1 MPSQAAQRQ
10 GRPTNVVD
18 AGGAA
23 VRVARPET
31 QAQPDAFVR
40 EERPDLGV
48 PLLEELRDGR
58 TQAVHNGHAVLL
70 DRDGHIDHQWG
81 HGDEKAY
88 WRSAAK
94 PLQAVPFIETG
105 AFESLG
111 LDDSHLA
118 IACASHNGEAIH
130 LQRARGVLAAA
141 GLRES
146 DLACGGHEPMG
157 FATHPDLCGPRPNG
171 GWTAIHNNCSGK
183 HAAMLATAKHNGWP
197 TQGYLDPEHPLQLA
211 IRRVVGEA
219 TQEPVVWGTDGCS
232 APTFWSS
239 LTGMARAFQWLHR
252 REAGRRIFDAMTMHP
267 QLIAGTGMW
276 DTAFL
281 GAGQGRFVGKVGAA
295 GLYVALDRKTG
306 EAFAC
311 KLASGSSVARDQTAA
326 HLALDSGW
334 LDADAQVALAK
345 FLAPVITTWR
355 GVPVGSVRSFV

>member
-1 MPSQAAQRQ
+1 M
-10 GRPTNVVD
+10 
-18 AGGAA
+18 
-23 VRVARPET
+23 
-31 QAQPDAFVR
+31 R

-88 WRSAAK
+88 WRSALK
-94 PLQAVPFIETG
+94 PLQAIPFLETG

-111 LDDSHLA
+111 LDERHLA
-118 IACASHNGEAIH
+118 IACASHNGEKVH
-130 LQRARGVLAAA
+130 VELARGLLKAA
-141 GLRES
+141 GQREA
-146 DLACGGHEPMG
+146 DLACGAHEPMG
-157 FATHPDLCGPRPNG
+157 FATTPELCGAKPAA
-171 GWTAIHNNCSGK
+171 GWGAIHNNCSGK

-211 IRRVVGEA
+211 IRRVVADA

-232 APTFWSS
+232 APTFWTT

-252 REAGRRIFDAMTMHP
+252 RPEGRLVFDAMTRQPHF
-267 QLIAGTGMW
+267 IAGTGMW

-281 GAGQGRFVGKVGAA
+281 GAGRGRFVGKVGAA

-311 KLASGSSVARDQTAA
+311 KVASGSSVARDQVAA

-334 LDADAQVALAK
+334 LDDEAQRALDR
-345 FLAPVITTWR
+345 FLKPAITTWR
-355 GVPVGSVRSFV
+355 GVQVGSVRSFV